1 MYFVASHSTI
11 FQETRVFDV
20 AIFINL
26 WNNTQ
31 WYAGKKVKATN
42 LLQTIEDMKM
52 QNLDQTVTKSRWT
65 LRCVPLTFD
74 NLSQYSSEIHNRIIP
89 EYNLDKKV
97 QR

>member
-20 AIFINL
+20 AMFINL

-42 LLQTIEDMKM
+42 LLQTIEDTKM
-52 QNLDQTVTKSRWT
+52 QNLDQTITKSRWT

-74 NLSQYSSEIHNRIIP
+74 NLSHYSSEIHNRIIP

>member
-20 AIFINL
+20 AMFINL

-52 QNLDQTVTKSRWT
+52 QNLDQTITKSRWT

-74 NLSQYSSEIHNRIIP
+74 NLSHYSSEIHNRIIP

>member
-1 MYFVASHSTI
+1 MTCWV
-11 FQETRVFDV
+11 
-20 AIFINL
+20 
-26 WNNTQ
+26 
-31 WYAGKKVKATN
+31 KVKATN

-74 NLSQYSSEIHNRIIP
+74 NLSHYSSEIHNRIIP

>member
-20 AIFINL
+20 AMFINL

-52 QNLDQTVTKSRWT
+52 QNLDQTITKSRWT

-74 NLSQYSSEIHNRIIP
+74 NLSHYSSEIHNRIIS

>member
-20 AIFINL
+20 AMFINL

-74 NLSQYSSEIHNRIIP
+74 NLSHYSSEIHNRIIP

>member
-31 WYAGKKVKATN
+31 WYAGKKVKVTN

-52 QNLDQTVTKSRWT
+52 QNLDQTITKSRWT

-74 NLSQYSSEIHNRIIP
+74 NLSHYSSEIHNRIIP

>member
-52 QNLDQTVTKSRWT
+52 QNLDQTITKSRWT

-74 NLSQYSSEIHNRIIP
+74 NLSHYSSEIHNRIIL

>member
-52 QNLDQTVTKSRWT
+52 QNLDQTITKSRWT

-74 NLSQYSSEIHNRIIP
+74 NLSHYSSEIHNRIIP

>member
-20 AIFINL
+20 AMFINL

-42 LLQTIEDMKM
+42 LLQAIEDMKL
-52 QNLDQTVTKSRWT
+52 QNLD
-65 LRCVPLTFD
+65 
-74 NLSQYSSEIHNRIIP
+74 
-89 EYNLDKKV
+89 
-97 QR
+97 